1 MTAPNK
7 RRRPAYRRLSDEM
20 VREVAVMIREWPGN
34 SITWSEICE
43 AVAGHYGHHFSRQA
57 LEARPPIKN
66 AYLEKGKELG
76 NGGQGTRTTNKQ
88 VDYNLQVA
96 QDKIARL
103 EREKQELR
111 DTINS
116 YHQVFVRHE
125 YNAFRLGFEIEAL
138 NAAIP
143 SKPGKKN

>member
-1 MTAPNK
+1 
-7 RRRPAYRRLSDEM
+7 M
-20 VREVAVMIREWPGN
+20 VREIVMMIREWPGT

-43 AVAGHYGHHFSRQA
+43 AVAGRYRHRFSRQA

-66 AYLEKGKELG
+66 AYLEKRQELG
-76 NGGQGTRTTNKQ
+76 NGSQGTNTTNKE
-88 VDYNLQVA
+88 VDHNLQVA
-96 QDKIARL
+96 QDKIAKL
-103 EREKQELR
+103 EREKQELK

-125 YNAFRLGFEIEAL
+125 YNAFRLGFGIDAL

-143 SKPGKKN
+143 DKPGKKS